1 MYIKKYFYCFHH
13 LKQIPKLQKII
24 LIIFFQK
31 TLLNTYIPKIKKLM
45 HDSENYLA
53 FDHSIFKNQYNKFIM
68 GYCNYY
74 FYSFYK
80 LFKKFDCPLHHTFN
94 TCDFL
99 IM

>member
-1 MYIKKYFYCFHH
+1 
-13 LKQIPKLQKII
+13 
-24 LIIFFQK
+24 
-31 TLLNTYIPKIKKLM
+31 M

-68 GYCNYY
+68 GFCSYY

-80 LFKKFDCPLHHTFN
+80 LFKKIDCPLHHTFN
-94 TCDFL
+94 TRDFL